1 MNKKQCNA
9 GLLDWRGKL
18 VKGTRIMDEYSKN
31 HNGYENNIKLYMF
44 PDGNFHIQIEAVGN
58 ANYVEDSLKIA
69 MDKVKEIQNE

>member
-1 MNKKQCNA
+1 MI
-9 GLLDWRGKL
+9 
-18 VKGTRIMDEYSKN
+18 KGTRITDEYSKN

-58 ANYVEDSLKIA
+58 ANYIEDSLNIA

>member
-1 MNKKQCNA
+1 MI
-9 GLLDWRGKL
+9 
-18 VKGTRIMDEYSKN
+18 KGTRITDEYSKN

-58 ANYVEDSLKIA
+58 ANYIEDSLKIA

>member
-1 MNKKQCNA
+1 MI
-9 GLLDWRGKL
+9 
-18 VKGTRIMDEYSKN
+18 KGTRITDECSKN

-58 ANYVEDSLKIA
+58 ANYIEDSLKIA